1 MMRKDKS
8 DYPERCLSLLAVL
21 WGKCTRYK
29 DEHIG
34 EIISLLPFL
43 RGTCTRYRLLFLLMA
58 GCLTF
63 INSTYAQTVTVTG
76 RVTESSGNPL
86 PGVTI
91 VIRGTSPA
99 GTTTGEDGRYTLA
112 GVPSDAVLSFSF
124 VGFKTQEIPV
134 NGRTRIDVQLQEDVT
149 TLSEVIVNAGYYTV
163 KDQLRTGSIARV
175 TAKEIENQPVTNVI
189 SAIQGRMAGV
199 NITQGG
205 GTAGGGY
212 EIQIRGTNSLR
223 RVGNYPMYIIDGVP
237 VSSETASNSISASIL
252 PNTEINPLNAIHPND
267 IESIEILKDADAT
280 AIYGSRGANGVIL
293 VTTKKGRVGRKT
305 ALSVNTSYGLSWVAG
320 KLEMMDT
327 PQYLEMRRQAYAN
340 DGITQYPAN
349 AYDINGTWDETRYT
363 DWQDEL
369 IGRTATTSNVQVSLS
384 GGSENTSFL
393 ASASHNGQ
401 TTVFGRNFKYK
412 ANNLSLNLNH
422 LSDDNRF
429 TLSSAVL
436 FSGQANNLIRTDITS
451 KTLQLSPNA
460 PTLYKED
467 GSLNWEDNTFPN
479 PVAAYESTYD
489 NKNKALNFNINLSYA
504 LFRSFYIKLNAGI
517 DQQVFEE
524 KILSPSTIYNPAFG
538 FTPATHSSIRK
549 ANQHQFSYLL
559 EPQLNYKRTFNAHEM
574 DILLGGTFQ
583 HRQTSALGISGSR
596 FESNALITNLAAAG
610 NVTVIY
616 DTETGYK
623 YAALFGRINYQYKK
637 RYILNLTGRRDGSSR
652 FGTDNR
658 FASFGAVGAAWL
670 FAEEA
675 FFDDIRWLGFGKLR
689 ASYGLTGSDAIG
701 DYQYLDTYTVSSNS
715 YGGIKGLYP
724 SRLYN
729 PYFSWEKTT
738 KLEVALELGFLDD
751 RIRLNTAW
759 FRNRSGNQLVG
770 IPLPGTTGFTR
781 IQANLP
787 ATVENKGLELE
798 LNTNP
803 VRTGT
808 FNWDSGF
815 NISFPRNKLVSFPG
829 LEGSTYANQY
839 VIGYPVSIAKVYN
852 YEGIDPETGLYTF
865 TDYNNDGNIS
875 SPDDNQVIKR
885 TGARYY
891 GGWSNQ
897 LSYKQWE
904 FSFLFQFV
912 NQVQKNYKS
921 AMLMPGTMNNQ
932 PVEALDVW
940 SKDNPGGQYMAY
952 SSGADA
958 QKNQSF
964 LLFKNSTA
972 AVGDASFVRLKNIQ
986 LSYRLPVNRHI
997 RDIRFY
1003 AQGQNVLTFT
1013 DYFGL
1018 DPEFILTGFLP
1029 SMKTWSFGV
1038 QFNF

>member
-1 MMRKDKS
+1 M
-8 DYPERCLSLLAVL
+8 
-21 WGKCTRYK
+21 
-29 DEHIG
+29 
-34 EIISLLPFL
+34 SLLPFL
-43 RGTCTRYRLLFLLMA
+43 RDTCTRYRLLFLLFA
-58 GCLTF
+58 GSFLF
-63 INSTYAQTVTVTG
+63 INSTFSQTVTVTG
-76 RVTESSGNPL
+76 RVTEFSGNPL
-86 PGVTI
+86 PGVSI
-91 VIRGTSPA
+91 VIKGTRST
-99 GTTTGEDGRYTLA
+99 GTTTGEDGQYTLP
-112 GVPSDAVLSFSF
+112 GVPAEAVLSFSF
-124 VGFKTQEIPV
+124 VGFKTQEIPL
-134 NGRTRIDVQLQEDVT
+134 NGRTRLDVQLQEDIT
-149 TLSEVIVNAGYYTV
+149 ALTEVVVNAGYYTV
-163 KDQLRTGSIARV
+163 KDQFRTGSIARV
-175 TAKEIENQPVTNVI
+175 TAREIENQPVTN
-189 SAIQGRMAGV
+189 AIAAVQGRMAGV
-199 NITQGG
+199 NITQGSG
-205 GTAGGGY
+205 AAGGGY

-223 RVGNYPMYIIDGVP
+223 RAGNYPMYIIDGVP
-237 VSSETASNSISASIL
+237 VSSETASNSISAAIL
-252 PNTEINPLNAIHPND
+252 PNTEINPLNAINPND

-293 VTTKKGRVGRKT
+293 VTTKKGRAGRKT
-305 ALSVNTSYGLSWVAG
+305 ALSVNTSYGLSRVAR
-320 KLEMMDT
+320 KMEMMDT

-349 AYDINGTWDETRYT
+349 AYDINGTWNQERYT

-369 IGRTATTSNVQVSLS
+369 IGRTATNSNVQVSLS
-384 GGSENTSFL
+384 GGSEQTSFM
-393 ASASHNGQ
+393 ASASHNKQ
-401 TTVFGRNFKYK
+401 TTLFDRDFKYK
-412 ANNLSLNLNH
+412 TNNLSMSLNH
-422 LSDDNRF
+422 RSHDRRF
-429 TLSSAVL
+429 TLNASGL
-436 FSGQANNLIRTDITS
+436 FSEQTNNLIRTDITG
-451 KTLQLSPNA
+451 KALLLSPNA
-460 PTLYKED
+460 PALYGED
-467 GSLNWEDNTFPN
+467 GSLNWEDNTFAN
-479 PVAAYESTYD
+479 PVAAYESTYS
-489 NKNKALNFNINLSYA
+489 NKGKTLNVNINTGYE
-504 LFRSFYIKLNAGI
+504 LFRSFYLKLNGGI

-524 KILSPSTIYNPAFG
+524 KILSPNTMYNPAFG

-559 EPQLNYKRTFNAHEM
+559 EPQVNYKYAFNGHET
-574 DILLGGTFQ
+574 DILVGGTFQ

-616 DTETGYK
+616 DTQTGYK
-623 YAALFGRINYQYKK
+623 YAALFGRINYQYNN

-652 FGTDNR
+652 FGTNNR
-658 FASFGAVGAAWL
+658 FANFGAAGAAWL

-675 FFDDIRWLGFGKLR
+675 FLDDILWLSSGKLR

-715 YGGIKGLYP
+715 YGGIKALYP

-738 KLEVALELGFLDD
+738 KMEAALELGFLDD
-751 RIRLNTAW
+751 RIRLNAAW
-759 FRNRSGNQLVG
+759 YRNRSGNQLVG
-770 IPLPGTTGFTR
+770 IPLPRTTGFSS

-798 LNTNP
+798 LHANP
-803 VRTGT
+803 VRTGA
-808 FNWDSGF
+808 FNWNSGF

-839 VIGYPVSIAKVYN
+839 VIGYPVTIVKVYN
-852 YEGIDPETGLYTF
+852 YEGIDPVTGLYTF

-875 SPDDNQVIKR
+875 SPDDNQVIKK

-912 NQVQKNYKS
+912 NQVQKNYNS
-921 AMLMPGTMNNQ
+921 VMTIPGSMNNQ
-932 PVEALDVW
+932 PVEVLDVW
-940 SKDNPGGQYMAY
+940 SEDNPSGQYMPY
-952 SSGADA
+952 SSGTNAG
-958 QKNQSF
+958 KNQS
-964 LLFKNSTA
+964 LVLFRNSTA

-1018 DPEFILTGFLP
+1018 DPEFISTGFLP
-1029 SMKTWSFGV
+1029 PLRTWSFGI

>member
-1 MMRKDKS
+1 MTLKSKS
-8 DYPERCLSLLAVL
+8 DYPEYWLPVWVVL
-21 WGKCTRYK
+21 R
-29 DEHIG
+29 DI
-34 EIISLLPFL
+34 
-43 RGTCTRYRLLFLLMA
+43 CTRYRLLFLLLA
-58 GCLTF
+58 GFFLF

-91 VIRGTSPA
+91 VIRGTSPT

-112 GVPSDAVLSFSF
+112 DVPADAVLSFSF

-134 NGRTRIDVQLQEDVT
+134 NGRTRLDVQLQEDIT

-175 TAKEIENQPVTNVI
+175 TAKEIENQPVSNAL
-189 SAIQGRMAGV
+189 SALQGRMAGI
-199 NITQGG
+199 NITQGSG
-205 GTAGGGY
+205 AAGGGY

-237 VSSETASNSISASIL
+237 VSPETASNSISASIL
-252 PNTEINPLNAIHPND
+252 PNTEINPLNAINPND

-293 VTTKKGRVGRKT
+293 VTTKKGRTGRKT
-305 ALSVNTSYGLSWVAG
+305 ALSVNTGYGLSRVAG
-320 KLEMMDT
+320 KMEMMDT
-327 PQYLEMRRQAYAN
+327 LQYLEMRRQAYAN
-340 DGITQYPAN
+340 DGITDYPAN
-349 AYDINGTWDETRYT
+349 AYDINGTWDQTRYT

-369 IGRTATTSNVQVSLS
+369 IGRTAVNSNVQLSLS

-393 ASASHNGQ
+393 ASASHNEQ
-401 TTVFGRNFKYK
+401 TTVFGRDFKYK
-412 ANNLSLNLNH
+412 TNNLSLNLNH
-422 LSDDNRF
+422 RSADNRF
-429 TLSSAVL
+429 IFNVSGL
-436 FSGQANNLIRTDITS
+436 FSEQSNNLIQTDITNRS
-451 KTLQLSPNA
+451 ILLSPNA
-460 PTLYKED
+460 PALYKED
-467 GSLNWEDNTFPN
+467 GSLNWENNTFTN
-479 PVAAYESTYD
+479 PVAAYESTYS
-489 NKNKALNFNINLSYA
+489 NKGKTLNVNINTGYE
-504 LFRSFYIKLNAGI
+504 LFRSFYLKLNGGI

-524 KILSPSTIYNPAFG
+524 IVLSPSTMYNPAFG
-538 FTPATHSSIRK
+538 ITPANSAITK
-549 ANQHQFSYLL
+549 ANQHRFSYLL
-559 EPQLNYKRTFNAHEM
+559 EPQVNYKRTFNEQEI
-574 DILLGGTFQ
+574 DILAGGTFQ
-583 HRQTSALGISGSR
+583 HRQTSALGLFGYG

-610 NVTVIY
+610 NVSVNY

-623 YAALFGRINYQYKK
+623 YAAVFGRINYQYKN

-652 FGTDNR
+652 FGTNNR

-675 FFDDIRWLGFGKLR
+675 FFNDIRWLSFGKLR

-701 DYQYLDTYTVSSNS
+701 DYQYLDTYTVSSRS
-715 YGGIKGLYP
+715 YGGIKSLYP

-738 KLEVALELGFLDD
+738 KLEVALELGFIND

-759 FRNRSGNQLVG
+759 YRNRSGNQLVG
-770 IPLPGTTGFTR
+770 IPLPGTTGFTS

-803 VRTGT
+803 IRTGT
-808 FNWDSGF
+808 FNWNSGF

-839 VIGYPVSIAKVYN
+839 VVGYPTSIVKVYN

-885 TGARYY
+885 TGVRYY

-912 NQVQKNYKS
+912 DQVQKNYNS
-921 AMLMPGTMNNQ
+921 VMTIPGSMNNQ
-932 PVEALDVW
+932 PVEVLDVW
-940 SKDNPGGQYMAY
+940 SEDNPSGQYMPY
-952 SSGADA
+952 SSGTNAA
-958 QKNQSF
+958 KNQSHV
-964 LLFKNSTA
+964 LFRNSTA
-972 AVGDASFVRLKNIQ
+972 AIGNASFIRLKNIR
-986 LSYRLPVNRHI
+986 LSYRLPVNKHI
-997 RDIRFY
+997 QDIRFY
-1003 AQGQNVLTFT
+1003 AQGQNLLTIT

-1018 DPEFILTGFLP
+1018 DPEFIATGFLP
-1029 SMKTWSFGV
+1029 PLKTWSFGV